1 MFYYLFASF
10 DARQKVGQNEQKTK
24 KDSKSNAEVLPAA
37 NEGGTRGGSEQH
49 QAKTAQQKPEQSNSE
64 NSAPDGPREL
74 TAGNEGGGSSAREQ
88 NRPGPIA
95 AQPQKQGAS
104 NASSAPPFEAQS
116 LGKQDEQPH
125 VDKVEAGGTST
136 WTIVGSILGA
146 IGAAG
151 IIMWIVISCVKRC
164 RKRTNKKCTTE
175 EEEKPKSAEVPP
187 ESQQTTTTSSS
198 RRTWGL
204 RGFSYT
210 SPEYPKNGLFPV
222 FSMAGMGNGT
232 HHQAEKGEHQAEKR
246 EHQAEKREHQAEKRE
261 HQAEK
266 REHQAEK
273 REHQAEKREHQAE
286 KREHQAEKREHQAE
300 KREHQAEKGER
311 NEQPTA
317 PVNAVPQQ
325 QQQAAQQPTA
335 PVNAVPQQQ
344 QQAAQV
350 ATDGTG
356 QCRAT
361 AAATGGTETGTAE
374 LPLSGAGGGTDAEGQ
389 RSAENETL

>member
-1 MFYYLFASF
+1 MVKLVFFVFVVLLCFTCTPS
-10 DARQKVGQNEQKTK
+10 DAHKKLGVKAKQPQN
-24 KDSKSNAEVLPAA
+24 DSKSNAEVLPAA

-49 QAKTAQQKPEQSNSE
+49 QAKTAQQKPEQSSSE

-95 AQPQKQGAS
+95 AQPQKQGPS
-104 NASSAPPFEAQS
+104 NASSAPPTEAQS

-125 VDKVEAGGTST
+125 VEKVEAGGTSP
-136 WTIVGSILGA
+136 WTIVGSIFGG

-151 IIMWIVISCVKRC
+151 IIVWIVISCFKRC
-164 RKRTNKKCTTE
+164 RRTNKCTTEE

-222 FSMAGMGNGT
+222 FSMA
-232 HHQAEKGEHQAEKR
+232 EKGEHQAEKR

-266 REHQAEK
+266 GEHQAEK
-273 REHQAEKREHQAE
+273 REHQAEKREHQG
-286 KREHQAEKREHQAE
+286 
-300 KREHQAEKGER
+300 EKGER

-317 PVNAVPQQ
+317 QVNAVPQQ
-325 QQQAAQQPTA
+325 QQQAAQKQA
-335 PVNAVPQQQ
+335 PPNF
-344 QQAAQV
+344 
-350 ATDGTG
+350 
-356 QCRAT
+356 R
-361 AAATGGTETGTAE
+361 
-374 LPLSGAGGGTDAEGQ
+374 
-389 RSAENETL
+389 